1 MPTSCWICA
10 CAHKL
15 ARVEILNLFNM
26 SHILKFP
33 YVQSCRLLVQDNTQ
47 ERSIDLKPAVVLD
60 ESELSEFVHEK
71 IDPGTGCADHFRQRF
86 LRHFREYSVGLVFL
100 AITGQQ

>member
-1 MPTSCWICA
+1 MLDQ
-10 CAHKL
+10 L
-15 ARVEILNLFNM
+15 ASLEILNLFNM

-33 YVQSCRLLVQDNTQ
+33 YAQSCRLLVQDNTQ
-47 ERSIDLKPAVVLD
+47 ERSIDMKSTVALD

-71 IDPGTGCADHFRQRF
+71 IDPGTRCANHLRQRF
-86 LRHFREYSVGLVFL
+86 LRNFGEYSLGLVFL